1 MGYFLFY
8 LYGNFWVFFL
18 FERQRTLKLCGED
31 LGEVGG
37 EGNIIK
43 IYCVEKKFVKKKTKL
58 HHFRDIYPFITSEVN
73 TAVDNEKIYTLEFQS
88 AASLWSTYHNGKDH
102 ISLPQAPISTHL
114 TSTYWVENG
123 ALINNRN
130 KNITCIP
137 LYNHHL
143 FSLKSYVLRPDGLV
157 GQNYQSWPR
166 KKQSLMSGP
175 NSDTCIIEKPNKKF
189 SE

>member
-1 MGYFLFY
+1 MWGRS
-8 LYGNFWVFFL
+8 GRSWGRGKHN
-18 FERQRTLKLCGED
+18 QNILCG
-31 LGEVGG
+31 
-37 EGNIIK
+37 
-43 IYCVEKKFVKKKTKL
+43 KKFVKKKTKL

-73 TAVDNEKIYTLEFQS
+73 TAVDNEKIYTLEFQR

-166 KKQSLMSGP
+166 KKKSLMSGP